1 MPARKSSNKKRIAR
15 AAEEAAATDSERK
28 TKKKTAKKK
37 TAKKKAARTTAK
49 KTFKKATTA
58 TGRLVVVW
66 TVRDHLRRVVKTY
79 AYHDQADAAKE
90 AARLTK
96 SSGKD
101 HVVRRDRAPLE
112 E

>member
-1 MPARKSSNKKRIAR
+1 MSIEWKEAVLRLSVTPHVIDKQRLRLDILAMK
-15 AAEEAAATDSERK
+15 EEFDESKPPIDGQFPK
-28 TKKKTAKKK
+28 TT
-37 TAKKKAARTTAK
+37 
-49 KTFKKATTA
+49 KKATTA

-79 AYHDQADAAKE
+79 AYHDQADAEKQ

-96 SSGKD
+96 SSGKE
-101 HVVRRDRAPLE
+101 HVVRRDRAPME